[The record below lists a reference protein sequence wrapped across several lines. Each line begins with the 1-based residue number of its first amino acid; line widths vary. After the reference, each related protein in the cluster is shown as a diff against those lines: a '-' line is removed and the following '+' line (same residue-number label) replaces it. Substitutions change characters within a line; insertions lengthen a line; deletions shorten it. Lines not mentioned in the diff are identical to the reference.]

1 MQKINQISSYR
12 RRELKYR
19 TKAKCDDFKLWMI
32 QIGIFVLYV
41 KLVVR
46 TMFTKHRWLQDFN
59 EKHSK
64 VSIKRKAW
72 FPS

>member
-32 QIGIFVLYV
+32 QIGIFIQVSSKDNV
-41 KLVVR
+41 
-46 TMFTKHRWLQDFN
+46 
-59 EKHSK
+59 HSSTDGYK
-64 VSIKRKAW
+64 TLMKKIPE
-72 FPS
+72 FQ

>member
-1 MQKINQISSYR
+1 MQKINQSSSYR

-19 TKAKCDDFKLWMI
+19 TKVKCDYFKLWVM

-46 TMFTKHRWLQDFN
+46 TTFTQAQMVQDL
-59 EKHSK
+59 SK
-64 VSIKRKAW
+64 KYSRVSLKREAW
-72 FPS
+72 FPF